1 MDPPVKLQHISTFLL
16 VYRERSFSA
25 AAARGYATQSGLSM
39 QIKELEDKVGF
50 KLFERSTRGV
60 EPTPAGERFY
70 AHAVRIMNDM
80 QQMRQ
85 SMQALK
91 GEVTGSITAGVMPTF
106 SRSVLAPVV
115 SAFNAKNPAVKLKV
129 IEAYSTVLTEAVI
142 RGELDFAI
150 VPPTTF
156 DTRIRSMHVSRDRE
170 MLVTGA
176 GTHRRNLAPISIAEL
191 GPMKIVLPSQGN
203 ARRTRLDAYL
213 SGIGAQVE
221 SIIEMDAMMGTLEL
235 VASSDWVSILPA
247 TVCFPDFDGRA
258 RIVHPLA
265 GPSLFVD
272 YVLVE
277 PAVDAANPAVQLFVE
292 AMVDQI
298 RALTST
304 VDRLLAAAES
314 EPEPARPGASADG
327 IRAAKPPRARSS
339 RAHA

>member
-91 GEVTGSITAGVMPTF
+91 GEVTGSIMAGVMPTF

-156 DTRIRSMHVSRDRE
+156 DTRIRSTHVSRDRE
-170 MLVTGA
+170 MLVTGP
-176 GTHRRNLAPISIAEL
+176 GTRRRNLAPISIAEL

-203 ARRTRLDAYL
+203 ARRTRLDAHL
-213 SGIGAQVE
+213 SGIGAHVE

-235 VASSDWVSILPA
+235 VASGDWVSILPA
-247 TVCFPDFDGRA
+247 TVCFPDFVEGGA

-265 GPSLFVD
+265 DPPLFVD

-277 PAVDAANPAVQLFVE
+277 PAVSAANPAVQLFIE
-292 AMVDQI
+292 AMINQIRTLTGTVDQ
-298 RALTST
+298 
-304 VDRLLAAAES
+304 LLAAAES
-314 EPEPARPGASADG
+314 EPARPGASADG
-327 IRAAKPPRARSS
+327 LRAAKQPRARSN